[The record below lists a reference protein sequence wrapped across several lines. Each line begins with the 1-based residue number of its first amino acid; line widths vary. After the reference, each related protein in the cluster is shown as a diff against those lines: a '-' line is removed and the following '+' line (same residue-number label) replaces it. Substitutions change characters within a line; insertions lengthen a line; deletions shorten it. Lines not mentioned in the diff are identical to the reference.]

1 MAPPRLRGT
10 LNIGLQLMITVGI
23 FSANL
28 VNYGAAKIRGGWG
41 WRVSLGLATVPAG
54 IITVGS
60 LFLPDTPSSLISRG
74 HHEQAGRVLRRIRG
88 TSDVADE
95 YGDLAAATEVS
106 GTVKRPW
113 RDILERRYR
122 PQLTMAVLIP
132 FFQQLTGINV
142 IMFYA
147 PVLFKTIGLG
157 GDAALMTAVI
167 TGLVNI
173 VATFVSI
180 ATVDRLGRR
189 KLFFQGGAQM
199 FVCQVV
205 HNHINLHASLT
216 INKR

>member
-1 MAPPRLRGT
+1 VCAG
-10 LNIGLQLMITVGI
+10 VG
-23 FSANL
+23 
-28 VNYGAAKIRGGWG
+28 NYSK
-41 WRVSLGLATVPAG
+41 
-54 IITVGS
+54 
-60 LFLPDTPSSLISRG
+60 
-74 HHEQAGRVLRRIRG
+74 
-88 TSDVADE
+88 
-95 YGDLAAATEVS
+95 
-106 GTVKRPW
+106 
-113 RDILERRYR
+113 YR

-205 HNHINLHASLT
+205 HNHIKFTRLSDY
-216 INKR
+216 